1 MNHSQMGGLSL
12 FAHIRRFVRQ
22 DIDMK
27 KKWMP
32 VMPGLKVIL
41 TTNMFDEGMVYYYDV
56 DIQFPIDR
64 FFPNMGNYGWKLGT
78 PIIWWS

>member
-1 MNHSQMGGLSL
+1 
-12 FAHIRRFVRQ
+12 
-22 DIDMK
+22 
-27 KKWMP
+27 
-32 VMPGLKVIL
+32 MPGLKVIL

>member
-64 FFPNMGNYGWKLGT
+64 FFPNMGMGENWV
-78 PIIWWS
+78 PQ